1 MKLYI
6 LHSDLTDTPMN
17 RMIEQESGN
26 NIDFSVEGSKLY
38 LESKQNSTPKWT
50 AHMQIHKSQVP
61 FLKKCNEMFA
71 TVMYPFLTINN
82 PHPPTQFEVPYSKNP
97 EDAPLP
103 FCISVS
109 RQNLTSEDIQIDHLS
124 QVTALVTWPSLVQV
138 CDKKELIAD
147 INDRIDPKYPRILTE
162 NKVSTGYPHGTVHPS
177 TLLYRTLICGRTHQK
192 MMYIAKGTW
201 YYKMLTSLPK
211 QWIPHHIPGVLH
223 PPHWWG
229 LYRNVQHKRSNSSY
243 GRYFD

>member
-6 LHSDLTDTPMN
+6 LHSDLTDTLMN

-71 TVMYPFLTINN
+71 TVMCPFLTINN
-82 PHPPTQFEVPYSKNP
+82 PHPPIQFEVPYSRNP

-103 FCISVS
+103 FCI
-109 RQNLTSEDIQIDHLS
+109 
-124 QVTALVTWPSLVQV
+124 
-138 CDKKELIAD
+138 
-147 INDRIDPKYPRILTE
+147 
-162 NKVSTGYPHGTVHPS
+162 
-177 TLLYRTLICGRTHQK
+177 
-192 MMYIAKGTW
+192 
-201 YYKMLTSLPK
+201 
-211 QWIPHHIPGVLH
+211 
-223 PPHWWG
+223 
-229 LYRNVQHKRSNSSY
+229 
-243 GRYFD
+243 